1 LVSCAYRISL
11 MHGRGLFK
19 KRRSYSLVAEHSLGT
34 AVIRWSCHYAW
45 EWSRRESLSD
55 TVERRAHS
63 PTLFM
68 ATPRWAGCSAQRI
81 VATRFLVAALS
92 TRPREKSY
100 TAASGLRVH
109 ALEMASRKVWTK
121 EETMHLI
128 SLYKSCP
135 AVWDNQHV
143 HYKDREKRNAC
154 WNSMGEAMNTTS
166 AEVQRKIHN
175 LRNQVSVTFC
185 CTVTQK

>member
-1 LVSCAYRISL
+1 MDYLKKETLHLSQNIDWEPLLYVKVTVILESRAAANLSQILS
-11 MHGRGLFK
+11 RGALTLTSWQ
-19 KRRSYSLVAEHSLGT
+19 RRGARADLT
-34 AVIRWSCHYAW
+34 AQC
-45 EWSRRESLSD
+45 
-55 TVERRAHS
+55 T
-63 PTLFM
+63 
-68 ATPRWAGCSAQRI
+68 

-92 TRPREKSY
+92 TRPGQKPD
-100 TAASGLRVH
+100 TAASGLREQ

-143 HYKDREKRNAC
+143 HYKDREKRNTC

-175 LRNQVSVTFC
+175 LRNQVSATVC
-185 CTVTQK
+185 CKVTQT